1 MTDSAQPPNEHLAEI
16 ASALEALTSVL
27 VSTTHKETILQA
39 VAEQVI
45 SVVPGAD
52 MASITILG
60 DDGPYTSASTDPRAW
75 QIDDAQYAEDDGP
88 CLRAARAGTLVRVEV
103 STAEQLWPTF
113 ARVSGDLGVNS
124 FLAAPLA
131 VGQHAAGAVNLFS
144 HDTHGF
150 AEVDA
155 QFLLLYTLVAQAAM
169 HSIGRA
175 HMAEEQVAQLRDAM
189 ASRAVIEQAKGI
201 LMAVRGVSEDEAFQ
215 ALVAQ
220 SQRDNVKLR
229 TVARRFVAMA
239 TGRRI
244 GADIDDLGGPQP

>member
-1 MTDSAQPPNEHLAEI
+1 MTDSAQPPTAHLTEI

-60 DDGPYTSASTDPRAW
+60 EGGPYTSASTDPRAW

-201 LMAVRGVSEDEAFQ
+201 LVGQRRCTGDEAFRILAKLSQDTNRKLRDVAQ
-215 ALVAQ
+215 ALV
-220 SQRDNVKLR
+220 D
-229 TVARRFVAMA
+229 TV
-239 TGRRI
+239 TG
-244 GADIDDLGGPQP
+244 PP

>member
-1 MTDSAQPPNEHLAEI
+1 
-16 ASALEALTSVL
+16 
-27 VSTTHKETILQA
+27 
-39 VAEQVI
+39 
-45 SVVPGAD
+45 
-52 MASITILG
+52 
-60 DDGPYTSASTDPRAW
+60 
-75 QIDDAQYAEDDGP
+75 
-88 CLRAARAGTLVRVEV
+88 LVRVEV

-131 VGQHAAGAVNLFS
+131 VDRHAAGAVNLFS
-144 HDTHGF
+144 YGTHGF